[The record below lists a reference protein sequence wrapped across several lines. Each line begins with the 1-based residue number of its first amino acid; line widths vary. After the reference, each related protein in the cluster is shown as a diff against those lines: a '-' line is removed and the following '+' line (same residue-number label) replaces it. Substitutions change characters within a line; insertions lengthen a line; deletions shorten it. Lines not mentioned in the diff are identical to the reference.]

1 MVAVMIISVVIMAIL
16 KMYSNNIFLFDKFK
30 KEIKINEYSS
40 FLVGN
45 NKYGLETESLHLYYL
60 VNNFDLDDDLR
71 RKLKEQKAKIIY
83 QKLDTIDLSEDDNSS
98 GSQLSLEIGKSILK
112 VNNISNGFLRLQIK

>member
-1 MVAVMIISVVIMAIL
+1 
-16 KMYSNNIFLFDKFK
+16 
-30 KEIKINEYSS
+30 
-40 FLVGN
+40 
-45 NKYGLETESLHLYYL
+45 